1 MTSTPPHSLPKT
13 LALIEQGIRDGLHL
27 GAQLYVSLRGE
38 HVADFALG
46 QARAGVAMR
55 PDSLTLWLSSV
66 KPVTAVAIARLWER
80 GRLRLDQPVVRFIPE
95 FGRHGKAGITVRHLL
110 THRGGF
116 RPADRL
122 PEDLGWADTLA
133 RICDTPLEPGWTP
146 GHTAGYHLSSSWFV
160 LGEIVRRVDS
170 RPFERY
176 VREELFEPFGMTDT
190 WLGMPPEVFQRYGD
204 RIAWMHVTER
214 GTLKSH
220 PSWNTEAGCAA
231 CRPGSNGRGPIREL
245 GWFYEALL
253 AELEGRPA
261 KCPAPP
267 FPHAGTPPGGRIG
280 GRHSLRPETVQN
292 LIARHR
298 TAVLDRT
305 FNHVLDW
312 GLGFLLNSNP
322 PSRMHLPYTYGRHAS
337 VRAFGHSG
345 AQSSTGFADPAHG
358 LVVAWAFN
366 GMPGERLHQRR
377 AREVNSAIYEDLG
390 LVARH

>member
-13 LALIEQGIRDGLHL
+13 LALMEQGIRDGLHL
-27 GAQLYVSLRGE
+27 GAQLYVSLRGAL
-38 HVADFALG
+38 VADFALG

-55 PDSLTLWLSSV
+55 PDSLALWLSSV
-66 KPVTAVAIARLWER
+66 KPVTAVAIARLWEQ
-80 GRLRLDQPVVRFIPE
+80 GRLRLDEPVARFVPE
-95 FGRHGKAGITVRHLL
+95 FGRHGKQGITVRHLL

-122 PEDLGWADTLA
+122 PEDLSWADTLA

-146 GHTAGYHLSSSWFV
+146 GHTTGYHLSSSWFV
-160 LGEIVRRVDS
+160 LGEIVRRVDG

-176 VREELFEPFGMTDT
+176 AREELHEPLGMKDT
-190 WLGMPPEVFQRYGD
+190 WIGMPPEVFRRYGN
-204 RIAWMHVTER
+204 RIAWMHVTES

-245 GWFYEALL
+245 GWFYEGLL
-253 AELEGRPA
+253 AVLEDRPVA
-261 KCPAPP
+261 GGAEKSA
-267 FPHAGTPPGGRIG
+267 HAASRPRLRAGGG
-280 GRHSLRPETVQN
+280 HFLRPETVQN

-298 TAVLDRT
+298 TSAPDRT
-305 FNHVLDW
+305 FNHALDW
-312 GLGFLLNSNP
+312 GLGFLLNSSP
-322 PSRMHLPYTYGRHAS
+322 HSRLHLPYAYGRHAS
-337 VRAFGHSG
+337 PRAFGHSG

-366 GMPGERLHQRR
+366 GMPAERLHQRR
-377 AREVNSAIYEDLG
+377 ARDVNSAIYEDLG
-390 LVARH
+390 LVAYH